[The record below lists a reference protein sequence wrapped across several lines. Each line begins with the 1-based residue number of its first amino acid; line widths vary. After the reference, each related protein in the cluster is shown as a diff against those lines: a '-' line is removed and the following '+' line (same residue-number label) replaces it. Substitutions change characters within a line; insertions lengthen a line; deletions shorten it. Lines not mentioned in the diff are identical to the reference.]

1 MGPAVPAGDYPG
13 FPEMIPGGF
22 ADNNTLGRAR
32 GAGEPYHVPGS
43 RTPYI
48 GKGNLMFHGIDT
60 QRLLDPFVR
69 RIATGSPDQKRS
81 CRRRDGRGRAL
92 GHWTPG
98 IHSSKPFM
106 TILFLAFMAHSMIGR
121 VKVSLPGASHP
132 AMLSREASG
141 IIPLWSA
148 SRTPVDTFR
157 TQESNSNKKHRSV
170 QSGHRQG
177 YRAFL
182 SAGHWLK
189 QVSPQIQG
197 R

>member
-32 GAGEPYHVPGS
+32 GAGEPDHVPGS

-60 QRLLDPFVR
+60 QSLLDPVVR

-148 SRTPVDTFR
+148 SRAPVDTFR
-157 TQESNSNKKHRSV
+157 DQERTSNKNTDPF
-170 QSGHRQG
+170 
-177 YRAFL
+177 RA
-182 SAGHWLK
+182 AT
-189 QVSPQIQG
+189 G
-197 R
+197 RGTGLF